1 MLFQI
6 GNCYSVF
13 FFIGPFYMEIS
24 PLYEQLLKLSL
35 LPEFPGGS
43 EISAVG
49 LGPQQ

>member
-6 GNCYSVF
+6 GNYSSA

-24 PLYEQLLKLSL
+24 PLDEHLLKLSL

-43 EISAVG
+43 EVAVVG